1 MIGRYAAKILRKR
14 VQRRG
19 ARDAQI
25 QARQTQDQPWSKSD
39 KPQTG
44 GRYRSVRGSAKGQE
58 GPEEK
63 RYIAPPSL
71 LVHRSCSY
79 MTAVDTMA
87 LIRSRLPPMSAKKV
101 IGTAAVA
108 FLLLAGPAAAQ
119 TTTGTTSTSTPGTPN
134 TGAGGSAAAN
144 LIILGSTAA
153 IALAGLTYLSRR
165 NLPE

>member
-1 MIGRYAAKILRKR
+1 
-14 VQRRG
+14 
-19 ARDAQI
+19 
-25 QARQTQDQPWSKSD
+25 
-39 KPQTG
+39 
-44 GRYRSVRGSAKGQE
+44 
-58 GPEEK
+58 
-63 RYIAPPSL
+63 
-71 LVHRSCSY
+71 
-79 MTAVDTMA
+79 
-87 LIRSRLPPMSAKKV
+87 MSAKKV